1 MGGESS
7 GQRLILAH
15 GCFDLL
21 HLGHIRHLQQART
34 FGERLIVSV
43 TADRYVR
50 KGPGRPRFVD
60 KERAEALKA
69 LFCVDEVVITDAPDA
84 VDTIKRLRPA
94 VYIKGPDYVESA
106 DPVLTREREAVEAC
120 GGVLRFTSTRKWS
133 STELLASMSSLAPS
147 PYHEYAVGLSAV
159 QSDPPDAFERVVALG
174 VDACTNG
181 RRVFFVGNGGS
192 AALASHMAADWQK
205 AARVQALCFNEAASV
220 TALANDV
227 GYESVFT
234 RPLRLFG
241 QADDLLFAISS
252 SGASPNIFNA
262 VQAGLARGMGV
273 ITLSGFGESNPLR
286 RLGAYNFYVPSSSYG
301 VVETTHQAICH
312 AILDRVIDALR

>member
-1 MGGESS
+1 MPGEVL

-50 KGPGRPRFVD
+50 KGPGRPRFGD
-60 KERAEALKA
+60 NQRAEALKA
-69 LFCVDEVVITDAPDA
+69 LSCVDEVVITDAPDA

-94 VYIKGPDYVESA
+94 VYIKGPDYVESI
-106 DPVLTREREAVEAC
+106 DPVLAREREAVEAC

-133 STELLASMSSLAPS
+133 STELLASMSSDAPS
-147 PYHEYAVGLSAV
+147 PYHEYTVGLSAV
-159 QSDPPDAFERVVALG
+159 QSDPPDAFERVVELG
-174 VDACTNG
+174 VEAAKLR

-227 GYESVFT
+227 GFESTFT
-234 RPLRLFG
+234 QPLRLFG
-241 QADDLLFAISS
+241 RPGDLFFAISS
-252 SGASPNIFNA
+252 SGASLNVLNA
-262 VQAGLARGMGV
+262 ARVAAALDMAV
-273 ITLSGFGESNPLR
+273 VTLSGFSETNPLR
-286 RLGAYNFYVPSSSYG
+286 RIGTYNFYLPSSSYG